1 MQKWGVF
8 SMGIMAGIIVVLLS
22 ALLMQNREP
31 QAYAATAPATQAAD
45 GGHEGLI
52 MGIGASQQNQSD
64 ICWVLFKRAAPRK
77 AAAGADPKDVVAQ
90 KDERITLAAYQI
102 GNGARSMKLAAVRDI
117 SFDSRA
123 RRITPGTRPRPP
135 QRRPWRGDGDCRA
148 RDTEESR
155 CADCGALPLL
165 PAHDAPDPP
174 LRGKGG

>member
-22 ALLMQNREP
+22 ALLLQNREP
-31 QAYAATAPATQAAD
+31 QAYAATAPATQSAD
-45 GGHEGLI
+45 AGHEGLI

-77 AAAGADPKDVVAQ
+77 AAAGADPKDVVSQ

-117 SFDSRA
+117 SFDLDILEIANDKPSVKDIVETLRKQM
-123 RRITPGTRPRPP
+123 PR
-135 QRRPWRGDGDCRA
+135 D
-148 RDTEESR
+148 E
-155 CADCGALPLL
+155 
-165 PAHDAPDPP
+165 
-174 LRGKGG
+174 KK